1 MTGNKN
7 SKKST
12 KTLDPR
18 ILKIAN
24 RLKELRQK
32 KGYTSSETFANQFDL
47 SRVHYWRL
55 EKGTNLTIDSLLKI
69 IDIHNITLKEFFG
82 DIE

>member
-1 MTGNKN
+1 MPGNKN
-7 SKKST
+7 PNKSA
-12 KTLDPR
+12 KILDPR
-18 ILKIAN
+18 ILKIAE

-55 EKGTNLTIDSLLKI
+55 EKGSNLTIDSLLKI
-69 IDIHNITLKEFFG
+69 IDIHDIKLKDFFEG
-82 DIE
+82 IE